1 MHGKQI
7 FQTSSATRWHRFKWS
22 SRVFFLLTAIAVL
35 AIVIWFF
42 TEKLPNLP
50 QLSSYK
56 QALSGQQNF
65 LSKNSLL
72 AKKYKGFRQYINQKE
87 VTNKAP
93 YKTKV
98 PAGYRNISN
107 TNMPCGI
114 RSAFY
119 VTWNKQSLVS
129 LQRNIQKLNLVIPE
143 WMFIDPTADTVFT
156 SIDAEGF
163 AVMKNA
169 GVNIMPMLSNFYNK
183 DKNFHGESVH
193 RIIINK
199 SKRERLINDIINILQ
214 KNKFAGI
221 NVDLEELKETSDEA
235 FVAFQKE
242 LYEKLHTNHFLV
254 TQDVIP
260 FNEDYNYD
268 ALAKYNDFLFVM
280 AYDEYSSGTKAGP
293 IAEQKWIE
301 AAVDEATKKIPASK
315 VVLGLAAFGYDWPKD
330 NNPDPNDVTVLTY
343 QDALTTAKEAQA
355 KIDFDDDTY
364 NLNFSYYDDDNIE
377 HQAYFTDAATTFNA
391 MRFATES
398 SLAGV
403 ALWRLGSEDDRI
415 WNFYN
420 KNLSEDSARH
430 FDFSSFAHIQS
441 PDNVTYS
448 GFGEVLDVLA
458 MPRKGNLNTEIDS
471 ADLLISEE
479 NYDSLPSSFM
489 AKKYGWNGSDT
500 IRNKKKLVLT
510 FDDGPDPEWTPKVLD
525 ILAQK
530 HVPASFF
537 VVGLNAENNIPL
549 IKRIYREGHEIG
561 DHTFTHPNIA
571 EVSHR
576 RAVIEMESTR
586 LLIECLTG
594 HSTVLFRAPYNADF
608 TPEKMEEL
616 IPVAIARTKNY
627 LDVGES
633 IDPLDW
639 EPGVNADTIVQRTIQ
654 RKKELDLDGG
664 KTTGGN
670 IILLHDAGG
679 ETRKATLEALPKIID
694 YFQKRSYTFTTIAD
708 LLGKKKEELMPPVP
722 KGSGYYLLQ
731 ANYIFLE
738 ITYWIGRILFS
749 LFITFIVLSLA
760 RILLM
765 AFLALKERAHERKAA
780 AMPPVTFFP
789 FVSIIVPAYNEEVNI
804 ISSLQNLLKTDY
816 PNFDIIFVDDGSKDD
831 TYAKVVDVFAG
842 HQKIKAFTKPN
853 GGKASALNFG
863 IAQSTADYVVCIDAD
878 TKLKHDAVRQ
888 LMKHFTLILSTSGE
902 GAVNTQPLAHPD
914 LPSGKAT
921 NTQTLLVDDAAIN
934 SKSSKSEASEQVTFP
949 LGRPGGAGA
958 VAGNVKVGNEVN
970 MLTKW
975 QAIEYISS
983 QNFDRRAFASVN
995 AITVVPGAIGAFRKK
1010 AIEDAGGFTTDT
1022 LAEDCDL
1029 TIRILRAGYTI
1040 KNENNAIAYT
1050 EAPEKTKQFLKQRFR
1065 WSFGV
1070 LQTFWK
1076 HKDLLFNTKY
1086 KWLGCLA
1093 MPNILL
1099 FQYIIPAFIPFADLF
1114 MAVGLLTGN
1123 ASKIIPYYFV
1133 FMLFDAGVAIIA
1145 FRMEKERLSRLV
1157 WLIPQRLI
1165 YRWLMWWV
1173 LFKSLRRAIKGEL
1186 QSWGVLKRTGS
1197 VKEVEVA

>member
-1 MHGKQI
+1 MQGRQI
-7 FQTSSATRWHRFKWS
+7 FQTSTAKRWHRFKWS
-22 SRVFFLLTAIAVL
+22 SRFLFILTGFAIL
-35 AIVIWFF
+35 ALVIWFL
-42 TEKLPNLP
+42 TETLPNLP

-56 QALSGQQNF
+56 QALAGQQNF

-72 AKKYKGFRQYINQKE
+72 AKKYKGFRQYISQKE
-87 VTNKAP
+87 VVNKSP

-98 PAGYRNISN
+98 PRGYRNITDN
-107 TNMPCGI
+107 QMPCGI

-119 VTWNKQSLVS
+119 VTWNKESLVS

-143 WMFIDPTADTVFT
+143 WIFIDPTADTVFT
-156 SIDAEGF
+156 TIDAPAL

-169 GVNIMPMLSNFYNK
+169 GVNIMPMLSNFYDK

-193 RIIINK
+193 RIISNRA
-199 SKRERLINDIINILQ
+199 KRERLISDVIKILE
-214 KNKFAGI
+214 KNKFSGL

-242 LYEKLHTNHFLV
+242 LYEKLHARKLLV

-260 FNEDYNYD
+260 FDEDYNYE
-268 ALAKYNDFLFVM
+268 ALSRYNDFLFVM
-280 AYDEYSSGTKAGP
+280 AYDEYSSGTKPGP

-301 AAVDEATKKIPASK
+301 AAMDEATKKIPPAK
-315 VVLGLAAFGYDWPKD
+315 IVLGLAAFGYDWPVGEKVDPKD
-330 NNPDPNDVTVLTY
+330 VAVLTY

-355 KIDFDDDTY
+355 KIDFNNDTY
-364 NLNFSYYDDDNIE
+364 NLNFSYYDDENTE

-398 SLAGV
+398 NLAGV

-420 KNLSEDSARH
+420 KDLSVDSARR
-430 FDFSSFAHIQS
+430 FDFSTFSHIES

-458 MPRKGNLNTEIDS
+458 MPRKGSLNTELDS
-471 ADLLISEE
+471 SEVLVSEE

-489 AKKYGWNGSDT
+489 AKKFGWNGSDT
-500 IRNKKKLVLT
+500 VRNKKKLVLT
-510 FDDGPDPEWTPKVLD
+510 FDDGPDPNWTPKILDVLS
-525 ILAQK
+525 QK

-537 VVGLNAENNIPL
+537 MVGLNAENNIPL
-549 IKRIYREGHEIG
+549 VKRIYREGHEIG

-576 RAVIEMESTR
+576 RAIIEMESTR

-608 TPEKMEEL
+608 TPEKMDEL

-639 EPGVNADTIVQRTIQ
+639 EPGVSADTIVQRTIQ
-654 RKKELDLDGG
+654 RKAELDLEGG

-679 ETRKATLEALPKIID
+679 ESRKATLEALPRIID
-694 YFQKRSYTFTTIAD
+694 YFQKKGYTFTTIAD

-722 KGSGYYLLQ
+722 KGSGYYLLE
-731 ANYIFLE
+731 ANYIFFE
-738 ITYWIGRILFS
+738 ATYWAGTILFA
-749 LFITFIVLSLA
+749 LFISFIILSIA
-760 RILLM
+760 RIALM
-765 AFLALKERAHERKAA
+765 AFLAIRERRAEKKTVFVL
-780 AMPPVTFFP
+780 PPTTSFP
-789 FVSIIVPAYNEEVNI
+789 RVSIIVPAYNEEVNI
-804 ISSLQNLLKTDY
+804 VSSLDNLLKTTY
-816 PNFDIIFVDDGSKDD
+816 PDFEIIFVDDGSKDS
-831 TYAKVVDVFAG
+831 TYTKVLEAFGSNPKV
-842 HQKIKAFTKPN
+842 KAFTKPN

-863 IAQSTADYVVCIDAD
+863 IDRSTAAYVVCIDAD
-878 TKLKHDAVRQ
+878 TKLKYDAVME
-888 LMKHFTLILSTSGE
+888 LMKHFLTEKG
-902 GAVNTQPLAHPD
+902 
-914 LPSGKAT
+914 
-921 NTQTLLVDDAAIN
+921 
-934 SKSSKSEASEQVTFP
+934 SSV
-949 LGRPGGAGA
+949 GA

-970 MLTKW
+970 VLTKW

-983 QNFDRRAFASVN
+983 QNFDRRAFASLN
-995 AITVVPGAIGAFRKK
+995 AITVVPGAIGAFRKQ

-1029 TIRILRAGYTI
+1029 TIRILRAGYI
-1040 KNENNAIAYT
+1040 VRNENNAIAVT
-1050 EAPEKTKQFLKQRFR
+1050 EAPENRKQFLKQRFR

-1076 HKDLLFNTKY
+1076 HRDLLFNTRY

-1099 FQYIIPAFIPFADLF
+1099 FQYIIPAFIPLADLF
-1114 MAVGLLTGN
+1114 MVVGLMTGN
-1123 ASKIIPYYFV
+1123 ASNIIPYYFA
-1133 FMLFDAGVAIIA
+1133 FMLFDAAIAIVA
-1145 FRMEKERLSRLV
+1145 FRMEREKLSRLV
-1157 WLIPQRLI
+1157 WLFPQRLI

-1173 LFKSLRRAIKGEL
+1173 LFKALRRAIKGEL
-1186 QSWGVLKRTGS
+1186 QIWGVLKRTGN
-1197 VKEVEVA
+1197 VKEMEAV